1 MEDDNGLSAND
12 PYRNMDSGESEIQPD
27 FLKNNIAKKA
37 LGGVEKA
44 ASLAAA
50 AGTGGASAGASAGGA
65 AAGAA
70 GKEAAA
76 NGAKTGAS
84 AVGGSAQALRPG
96 SIGKA
101 VKDGFKSSVAS
112 AQENETN
119 PRGLYSGDG
128 NSDEDD
134 DSSKP
139 GLKMPGIVKMLL
151 PILLLLFGLVV
162 IVFVI
167 IAWPIMMIGAI
178 DYNLQKAL
186 GFTDTVG
193 ILEKVGEAVTGE
205 FLANGEVPHEYAS
218 DLADAG
224 VLVGQVT
231 TSGDFVRTDTYIADI
246 ESKND
251 LVAAASGFSY
261 ISQEDG
267 ELAVLFNGNVIKAD
281 DFIAAVESDPT
292 LYAAYSNAADISA
305 KYYYGEDVNNVFK
318 EMGISRG
325 VFNEWEST
333 GDYATD
339 EASFVELLNGS
350 LNDDSELVV
359 GGADTHNPIYNFLA
373 GLFHVENGSWC
384 MGGDGE
390 ECEPKDISELDANG
404 IVSKTAEETKE
415 HLVSWHMGV
424 TNGGERFIEPE
435 YSEDATTRAVEVL
448 NSAVSANE
456 PYLATKV
463 FMAIEEPIQRARAGD
478 NGPINQMMNVISKSN
493 SVSYQTSTGGTETK
507 NTSILETV
515 NFQAAVGEK
524 PYDVDEAANFGRDRV
539 LKITDEW
546 DEEHIKA
553 NVVSTDGEK
562 NSTSVSRNGT
572 HDSASKEVLG
582 RATQTFDLAI
592 LKKNSEVFQ
601 SAIGANRLLEGG
613 SFLSNTINQRT
624 IGAMPSDE
632 KKIAQYDNVVE
643 ETIARR
649 ADADRATKSPF
660 NISSPNTFLGSIV
673 HTIATTALGNS
684 SGGGMMTAA
693 STAVGAAGS
702 AVAGLFNN
710 TAMAEA
716 WDQKFTTLSGND
728 CKTVE
733 ATKTKADL
741 YCTSHNTVGTDH
753 LDWKF
758 SDWKASEIGGF
769 INEDGTVNG
778 ELEKFVLLGMD
789 RYSTVGVSSAEVC
802 DKYNDLSGSKFRKFL
817 RMFTDMIGLYNKC
830 RTYEPAGDLLNG
842 WVQEN
847 LDVPETIA
855 TGAEYTFGPDAGTE
869 NGLGQEGVE
878 LFSGYMTYNQV
889 KSLLTGTK
897 SAVAIAKDNYY
908 AEHPK
913 DESRAGKIARI
924 SGLTKGEA
932 EIALSYVDYLNTIAN
947 YDASTRY
954 KFGAPLVAI
963 EKPILEVH
971 SSKLTGDLYAWHQK
985 EIEYKALRNRQE
997 IVS

>member
-12 PYRNMDSGESEIQPD
+12 PYQNMEKPD
-27 FLKNNIAKKA
+27 IGKGDMAKKV
-37 LGGVEKA
+37 LGGAEQA
-44 ASLAAA
+44 ASLIAT
-50 AGTGGASAGASAGGA
+50 AGTGGASAGAGGTAGKKAAADGTKAGAPA
-65 AAGAA
+65 AAG
-70 GKEAAA
+70 
-76 NGAKTGAS
+76 S
-84 AVGGSAQALRPG
+84 AFKPG
-96 SIGKA
+96 SMGNAIKG
-101 VKDGFKSSVAS
+101 GLKSSAS
-112 AQENETN
+112 DARENETN
-119 PRGLYSGDG
+119 PRGFYSGTL
-128 NSDEDD
+128 NSDDD
-134 DSSKP
+134 NSKLS
-139 GLKMPGIVKMLL
+139 GKVPGIIKMLA
-151 PILLLLFGLVV
+151 PILIMMLGLCIV
-162 IVFVI
+162 IAMI

-318 EMGISRG
+318 ELDISRG
-325 VFNEWEST
+325 AFNNWEST
-333 GDYATD
+333 GDYAVD
-339 EASFVELLNGS
+339 EASFVEMLNET
-350 LNDDSELVV
+350 LDRDTELVV
-359 GGADTHNPIYNFLA
+359 GGADTHNIVYTILKKF
-373 GLFHVENGSWC
+373 GLIDNDEDGTWC
-384 MGGDGE
+384 MGGNGQD
-390 ECEPKDISELDANG
+390 CDPKDISEL
-404 IVSKTAEETKE
+404 TAGDITSQTASNTKE
-415 HLVSWHMGV
+415 YVTSWSLAGV
-424 TNGGERFIEPE
+424 E
-435 YSEDATTRAVEVL
+435 YSDDATERAVELL
-448 NSAVSANE
+448 NSTISADE
-456 PYLATKV
+456 PYKATKV

-478 NGPINQMMNVISKSN
+478 NGPINQMMNVISKRST
-493 SVSYQTSTGGTETK
+493 VSYQTPNGSTATDT
-507 NTSILETV
+507 NSILETV

-524 PYDVDEAANFGRDRV
+524 KYDVDEAANFGRDKI
-539 LKITDEW
+539 LKINDGLV
-546 DEEHIKA
+546 DDDHIKG
-553 NVVSTDGEK
+553 NIISTNGHKE
-562 NSTSVSRNGT
+562 STSVSRNGNEE
-572 HDSASKEVLG
+572 SASEEVLK
-582 RATQTFDLAI
+582 AVDQTVDLAL
-592 LKKNSEVFQ
+592 LKNNSEIFQ
-601 SAIGANRLLEGG
+601 SAIGANRVLEGG
-613 SFLSNTINQRT
+613 SFLSNSINQRT

-632 KKIAQYDNVVE
+632 AKIAQYDNIVE

-649 ADADRATKSPF
+649 AEADRATKSPF
-660 NISSPNTFLGSIV
+660 DISSPNTLFGSIV
-673 HTIATTALGNS
+673 HNIATTALGNPIGNVMS
-684 SGGGMMTAA
+684 MA
-693 STAVGAAGS
+693 STTAGMTGN
-702 AVAGLFNN
+702 AVASLFG
-710 TAMAEA
+710 TATAEA
-716 WDQKFTTLSGND
+716 WNQKFTTMPGRD
-728 CKTVE
+728 CKTVPVTE
-733 ATKTKADL
+733 TSADL
-741 YCTSHNTVGTDH
+741 YCTSHNTVGTEH
-753 LDWKF
+753 LDWTFK
-758 SDWKASEIGGF
+758 DWKASEIGES
-769 INEDGTVNG
+769 INDDGTAKD
-778 ELEKFVLLGMD
+778 ELEDFILLGMD

-802 DKYNDLSGSKFRKFL
+802 DKWEDRHQGLFGKFL
-817 RMFTDMIGLYNKC
+817 NMFTDMVGLYQKC
-830 RTYEPAGDLLNG
+830 RTIDAPDADSGTVSVTLET
-842 WVQEN
+842 
-847 LDVPETIA
+847 PEDIA
-855 TGAEYTFGPDAGTE
+855 TGAKYTFGPQGDKK
-869 NGLGQEGVE
+869 VE
-878 LFSGYMTYNQV
+878 LYSGYMTYNQV

-971 SSKLTGDLYAWHQK
+971 NNKMTGDLYAWHQK
-985 EIEYKALRNRQE
+985 EIEYRALRNRQE